1 MYGRFAN
8 VHINKTFRTP
18 SSNWWVECEEDL
30 DIRRDDKGEIIGG
43 ISVNEIPF

>member
-18 SSNWWVECEEDL
+18 SSNWWVEWEEDL

-43 ISVNEIPF
+43 ISVHEIPF